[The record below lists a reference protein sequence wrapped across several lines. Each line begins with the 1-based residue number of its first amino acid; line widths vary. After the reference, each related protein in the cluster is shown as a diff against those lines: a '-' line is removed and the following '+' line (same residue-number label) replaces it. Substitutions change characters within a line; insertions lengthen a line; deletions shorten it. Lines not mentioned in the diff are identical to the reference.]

1 MLKKIGL
8 AASAAAL
15 IAAPIALQAQVS
27 ERAPVSDEQE
37 MGGGTLLGVLGAI
50 AGITLG
56 IILLDGD
63 DKPVSP

>member
-15 IAAPIALQAQVS
+15 IVAPIALQAQVS

-37 MGGGTLLGVLGAI
+37 LGGGTFLGILGAI

-56 IILLDGD
+56 IILLSDD

>member
-1 MLKKIGL
+1 MAKKIGL

-15 IAAPIALQAQVS
+15 MAAPIALQAQVS

-37 MGGGTLLGVLGAI
+37 LGGGTLLGVLGAI
-50 AGITLG
+50 GGITLG

-63 DKPVSP
+63 DEPVST